1 MAGMTR
7 FFINTYGCSA
17 NVADSERMAGLL
29 QKADF
34 KLVEDI
40 KDADVVIFN
49 TCTVKGPSESA
60 FFKNLEYFK
69 RDYPYKLVVVAGCI
83 PQADPQKLK
92 QYSIVGTQSIH
103 RIVEVVEESLNDNV
117 LQILGNDE
125 IPPLDMPKVRKNP
138 VVEIIPINRGCLGA
152 CTFCKTKKARGNLIS
167 YSIEE
172 IVEVA
177 KKALIEGVKEIWLT
191 SQDTFCYGFDIGS
204 NINELLKPL
213 VALSGDFKIRIGMGN
228 PDHLPKIQD
237 ELIELYKHPKIF
249 KFLHLPLQAG
259 HNNTL
264 KEMKR
269 RYTVQQFRDAVDAF
283 RKAIPEINL
292 MTDIIVGYPTETE
305 EHFWGTLQAVRRL
318 NPDSINI
325 SRFWPRPG
333 TPAAE
338 LKQLQGEEVKRR
350 SMVLTDIFHNI
361 SALQNERWKEWEGSI
376 LIDEKGKGEGQWI
389 GRNYAYKQIIVEG
402 DYKLGEKLDVKI
414 VRAERFCLKGILLN
428 RVKVVN

>member
-167 YSIEE
+167 YSIEAA
-172 IVEVA
+172 I
-177 KKALIEGVKEIWLT
+177 KSKLFNRKSICFGV
-191 SQDTFCYGFDIGS
+191 
-204 NINELLKPL
+204 
-213 VALSGDFKIRIGMGN
+213 
-228 PDHLPKIQD
+228 
-237 ELIELYKHPKIF
+237 
-249 KFLHLPLQAG
+249 
-259 HNNTL
+259 
-264 KEMKR
+264 
-269 RYTVQQFRDAVDAF
+269 
-283 RKAIPEINL
+283 
-292 MTDIIVGYPTETE
+292 
-305 EHFWGTLQAVRRL
+305 
-318 NPDSINI
+318 
-325 SRFWPRPG
+325 
-333 TPAAE
+333 
-338 LKQLQGEEVKRR
+338 
-350 SMVLTDIFHNI
+350 
-361 SALQNERWKEWEGSI
+361 
-376 LIDEKGKGEGQWI
+376 
-389 GRNYAYKQIIVEG
+389 
-402 DYKLGEKLDVKI
+402 
-414 VRAERFCLKGILLN
+414 
-428 RVKVVN
+428 